1 MRFQIKKLLEGYDPA
16 DLIEQSMYC
25 FGSDDGGG
33 DDGSEDTSDS
43 YGANMGLSDQE
54 VAEATSGS
62 DNNTIDPYDIQQ
74 TAQQNMAS
82 NIGLATMANADLS
95 PEAMASIGTTGYSP
109 NSVTAFG
116 QQNIG
121 KDFSDFTTA
130 DQMTSMSNINNMAQ
144 KGMFPNLPSVV
155 SNVLNTVSKMN
166 AQNTIDNIN
175 MGYTPTYSGGQVT
188 GTTGFGIGMGSPTGA
203 VSGYDV
209 FSANSPSEVSYG
221 NNDIGG
227 AESETIVPATTNPVS
242 GQPVCPDGYRFDDDL
257 QACRIDTSRPS
268 MTNNPNPFPSG
279 DAYYRA
285 TSLDQAPMNV
295 PSGFDFNNANQNFV
309 SQFAYRPANFT
320 NQMGLSGFTPFR
332 RS

>member
-43 YGANMGLSDQE
+43 YGENMGLSDQE
-54 VAEATSGS
+54 VSEATSGS
-62 DNNTIDPYDIQQ
+62 DNNTIDQYDIQQ

-82 NIGLATMANADLS
+82 NQALASMANASLS
-95 PEAMASIGTTGYSP
+95 PQAMASIGTTGYSP
-109 NSVTAFG
+109 NSVTGFA
-116 QQNIG
+116 NPT
-121 KDFSDFTTA
+121 DVSDFTTA
-130 DQMTSMSNINNMAQ
+130 DQMTSMSNINNVAQ
-144 KGMFPNLPSVV
+144 KGMLPNVPTPIGAM
-155 SNVLNTVSKMN
+155 LNNISKIG

-203 VSGYDV
+203 VDGYGI
-209 FSANSPSEVSYG
+209 FSDTSPSEVSFG
-221 NNDIGG
+221 NMGNVGG
-227 AESETIVPATTNPVS
+227 GETEAIKPATTNPVS

-257 QACRIDTSRPS
+257 QACRVDTSRPS
-268 MTNNPNPFPSG
+268 MPSNPNPFPSG

-295 PSGFDFNNANQNFV
+295 PSGFDFNKANQNFI

>member
-1 MRFQIKKLLEGYDPA
+1 
-16 DLIEQSMYC
+16 
-25 FGSDDGGG
+25 
-33 DDGSEDTSDS
+33 
-43 YGANMGLSDQE
+43 
-54 VAEATSGS
+54 
-62 DNNTIDPYDIQQ
+62 
-74 TAQQNMAS
+74 
-82 NIGLATMANADLS
+82 
-95 PEAMASIGTTGYSP
+95 
-109 NSVTAFG
+109 
-116 QQNIG
+116 
-121 KDFSDFTTA
+121 
-130 DQMTSMSNINNMAQ
+130 
-144 KGMFPNLPSVV
+144 MFPNLPSVI
-155 SNVLNTVSKMN
+155 SNVLNTISKAN

-175 MGYTPTYSGGQVT
+175 MGYAPTYSGGQVT
-188 GTTGFGIGMGSPTGA
+188 GTTGYGIGMGSPTGA

-257 QACRIDTSRPS
+257 QACRVDTSRPFMPS
-268 MTNNPNPFPSG
+268 NPNPFPSG

-295 PSGFDFNNANQNFV
+295 PSGFDFNRANQNFV
-309 SQFAYRPANFT
+309 NQFAYRPTNFT

>member
-25 FGSDDGGG
+25 FGSDD
-33 DDGSEDTSDS
+33 DGSEDTSDS
-43 YGANMGLSDQE
+43 YDANMGLSDQE

-62 DNNTIDPYDIQQ
+62 QTTSIDPYDIQQ

-109 NSVTAFG
+109 DSVTGFG

-130 DQMTSMSNINNMAQ
+130 DQMTSMSNINNMAK
-144 KGMFPNLPSVV
+144 KGMFPDIPTPLGAIIN
-155 SNVLNTVSKMN
+155 NISKMGAN
-166 AQNTIDNIN
+166 NTINDIN
-175 MGYTPTYSGGQVT
+175 MGYTPTYTGGQVT

-203 VSGYDV
+203 VDGYGI
-209 FSANSPSEVSYG
+209 FSNTSPSEMSFGDMNNMGG
-221 NNDIGG
+221 N
-227 AESETIVPATTNPVS
+227 ESEPIKPATTNPVS

-268 MTNNPNPFPSG
+268 MPSNPNPFPSG

-295 PSGFDFNNANQNFV
+295 PSGFDFNNANQNFI